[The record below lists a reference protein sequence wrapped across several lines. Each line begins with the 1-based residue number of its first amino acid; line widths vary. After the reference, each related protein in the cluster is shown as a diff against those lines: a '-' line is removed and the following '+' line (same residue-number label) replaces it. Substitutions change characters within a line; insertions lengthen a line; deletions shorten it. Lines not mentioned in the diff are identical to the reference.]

1 MASAVEKSKYT
12 ADDVMQLWDEYK
24 RTNDNEIRNELV
36 MHYMSL
42 VKKIAFK
49 TYRNAWF
56 LDCADELVNEG
67 VIAMIN
73 AIDRFDISQNIKF
86 ETFASRRIQGAMLDY
101 IHKQSG
107 FVRKIHE
114 MSTMVNDA
122 RQRCCERLGQPPT
135 NEELAEELNISLDEL
150 YNILQQIQPI
160 KVMSINQPDSSNP
173 DDEKILDISTGNEYD
188 PIEILSKKEYNE
200 ELVKGI
206 KKLSEQQQLVLA
218 LFYQE
223 EFSVREIASTLNL
236 SVEKV
241 SQIRFQAIK
250 KLKKLVS
257 DKISI

>member
-1 MASAVEKSKYT
+1 MSNAAENRTYA
-12 ADDVMQLWDEYK
+12 ADDVMQLWEEYK
-24 RTNDNEIRNELV
+24 RSGSTAVRNELV
-36 MHYMSL
+36 MYYMSL

-73 AIDRFDISQNIKF
+73 AIDRFDLSQNIKF
-86 ETFASRRIQGAMLDY
+86 ETFESRRIQGAMLDY

-107 FVRKIHE
+107 FVRKTHE
-114 MSTMVNDA
+114 LNNLVNDA
-122 RQRCCERLGQPPT
+122 RNRCFEKTGQPPT
-135 NEELAEELNISLDEL
+135 NEELADEMNISLEEL
-150 YNILQQIQPI
+150 DSILQQIQPI

-173 DDEKILDISTGNEYD
+173 DDEKILDISAGNEYD

-223 EFSVREIASTLNL
+223 EFSVREIASMLKL
-236 SVEKV
+236 SVEKI

-257 DKISI
+257 DKVYD